1 MQRRAFFR
9 RPDRPRFDPAATAVA
24 ALGGATAV
32 ARILGIDPATV
43 YRWTTGTGQ
52 IPGQH
57 HAALQRM
64 ATMRGVE
71 VALDGPSA
79 RLAELPRARGVA

>member
-24 ALGGATAV
+24 TLGGSTAV

-52 IPGQH
+52 IPEQH
-57 HAALQRM
+57 HPALRRL
-64 ATMRGVE
+64 AEMRGVE
-71 VALDGPSA
+71 VILDGPTA
-79 RLAELPRARGVA
+79 RLAELPRARSVA